1 MGWKGPRSNP
11 QVHSANPYQTLSR
24 WMSWTISC
32 KRNCLL
38 RTLHIYQIFSLSSD
52 LCHNQQP
59 TSKAEFSYDAGLL
72 ENLFFF
78 FISLLSSPCCRLYDL
93 EVVVVVVIIK
103 TCSCILQSLIVS
115 LSCRRC
121 RRYRGTF
128 VVIIVCRYALVVFLF
143 FVSSFQYLFVVV
155 MFDTLSSSSSQWNC
169 LFRRCEVVVNSY
181 ITFL

>member
-1 MGWKGPRSNP
+1 
-11 QVHSANPYQTLSR
+11 
-24 WMSWTISC
+24 MSWTISC
-32 KRNCLL
+32 KRNYLL

-72 ENLFFF
+72 ENFFFF
-78 FISLLSSPCCRLYDL
+78 FISLLSSPCRLYDL

-155 MFDTLSSSSSQWNC
+155 MFDTLSSSSSQ
-169 LFRRCEVVVNSY
+169 
-181 ITFL
+181 

>member
-1 MGWKGPRSNP
+1 
-11 QVHSANPYQTLSR
+11 
-24 WMSWTISC
+24 MSWTISC
-32 KRNCLL
+32 KRNYLL

-72 ENLFFF
+72 ENFF

-155 MFDTLSSSSSQWNC
+155 MFDTLSSSSSQ
-169 LFRRCEVVVNSY
+169 
-181 ITFL
+181 